1 MGIFD
6 KIFKPRIKKTV
17 ETNIGTFELVFSK
30 KEKNLWS
37 TDFNSIYLTVRG
49 TEIQPD
55 MNSLDFART
64 IMDEIDQLT
73 DKISIKFKKEF
84 KDAGFEVNFQN
95 WPERFKLVAA
105 EVMIIIQNEPYWNI
119 TFEDL
124 ESPFAQF
131 TLFIEGRTINRDFAI
146 DT

>member
-6 KIFKPRIKKTV
+6 KIFKTRIKKTV

-55 MNSLDFART
+55 MNSLDFAST

-73 DKISIKFKKEF
+73 DKISIKFKNEF

-131 TLFIEGRTINRDFAI
+131 TLFIEGKTINRDFAI